1 MNPLPDPVLDEHHG
15 GEAAV
20 DLHSIGTFLRQWLR
34 NPVKMASVTPSGKQL
49 AHLMVEQLPQDAA
62 RVVELGA
69 GTGVFTRALLD
80 AGIAASQLLVVE
92 INPDLVAFLRKRF
105 PDVTVACADARH
117 LDALAVEHGLLAD
130 GKLDAVVSGL
140 GMLSMSAELR
150 VGILRAAFAALGE
163 RGRFIQFTYGPASPV
178 RRQERE
184 ALGLRVR
191 RMGFAVRNLPPATVY
206 VYERYHSQQIASVRA
221 PTPGA

>member
-1 MNPLPDPVLDEHHG
+1 MNPLRDPALDEHQG
-15 GEAAV
+15 GEATI

-49 AHLMVEQLPQDAA
+49 AHLMVDQLPQGAS

-80 AGIAASQLLVVE
+80 AGIAPSQLLVVE

-105 PDVTVACADARH
+105 PEVTVVCADARH
-117 LDALAVEHGLLAD
+117 LDALAAEHALFAD
-130 GKLDAVVSGL
+130 GKLDAVISGL

-150 VGILRAAFAALGE
+150 VDILRAAFAALGDG
-163 RGRFIQFTYGPASPV
+163 GRFIQFTYGPASPV
-178 RRQERE
+178 RRRERE
-184 ALGLRVR
+184 ALGLRVQ
-191 RMGFAVRNLPPATVY
+191 RMGHAVRNLPPATVY
-206 VYERYHSQQIASVRA
+206 VYQRYHSREIASVRR
-221 PTPGA
+221 GAAA